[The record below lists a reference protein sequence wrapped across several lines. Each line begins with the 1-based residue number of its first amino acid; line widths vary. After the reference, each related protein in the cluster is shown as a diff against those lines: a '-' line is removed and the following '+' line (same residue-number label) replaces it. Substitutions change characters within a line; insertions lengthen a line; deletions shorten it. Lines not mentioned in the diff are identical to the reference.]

1 MWRGRGL
8 ATLTDIDIYRLWTIV
23 ARSNSVRGGSYET
36 IAEAIHKHYLDIQS
50 AARGQAGKPW
60 AGPPGVVPGESSRDQ
75 ARHIAVKLGVIG
87 CKIEPLSDLGA
98 ASFRFSV
105 PEVEALAEM
114 EHDRWAAQKEAEG
127 WKKGDQRD
135 DDKKLNPWLL
145 PWNELPEE
153 QKKVDRDFV
162 LAIPSLLASV
172 GVQITRISTD
182 KSAP

>member
-1 MWRGRGL
+1 MVGPLPASRRG
-8 ATLTDIDIYRLWTIV
+8 T
-23 ARSNSVRGGSYET
+23 
-36 IAEAIHKHYLDIQS
+36 
-50 AARGQAGKPW
+50 
-60 AGPPGVVPGESSRDQ
+60 
-75 ARHIAVKLGVIG
+75 
-87 CKIEPLSDLGA
+87 
-98 ASFRFSV
+98 
-105 PEVEALAEM
+105 
-114 EHDRWAAQKEAEG
+114 
-127 WKKGDQRD
+127 RD